1 MPTDTNASEA
11 QATNTETQSTAPA
24 AEETLNEGGVKA
36 LRAERDARKAAD
48 ARVKDLEAQVAA
60 LSVSLDEAKTAGSVA
75 AEQAAA
81 QVAELQAK
89 LARAEVIHTMRVPDA
104 LADFLQGTTAEELTA
119 SAEKLLAAIPA
130 PAPASDAAPAP
141 LAMRPDPSQGGAPEP
156 ATTKD
161 ALTAMLIEAVG
172 GR

>member
-1 MPTDTNASEA
+1 MPTETTPDQTPDTNANEA
-11 QATNTETQSTAPA
+11 A
-24 AEETLNEGGVKA
+24 AEETLNEGGVRA

-60 LSVSLDEAKTAGSVA
+60 LTVSLDETKTAASA
-75 AEQAAA
+75 ADEQAAA
-81 QVAELQAK
+81 TVADLQAK
-89 LARAEVIHTMRVPDA
+89 LARAEVIHAMHIPDA
-104 LADFLQGTTAEELTA
+104 LADFLQGTTQEELTE

-156 ATTKD
+156 ATTTD
-161 ALTAMLIEAVG
+161 ALTAMLVEAVG
-172 GR
+172 GRAV

>member
-1 MPTDTNASEA
+1 MPTETPTDQTPDTNEA
-11 QATNTETQSTAPA
+11 A
-24 AEETLNEGGVKA
+24 AEETLTEGGVKA

-60 LSVSLDEAKTAGSVA
+60 LTVNLDEAKANAATAS
-75 AEQAAA
+75 EQAAT
-81 QVAELQAK
+81 QVADLQTQ
-89 LARAEVIHTMRVPDA
+89 LARLQVIHEKAVPDA
-104 LADFLQGTTAEELTA
+104 LADFLQGTTAEELTE
-119 SAEKLLAAIPA
+119 SAEKLLAALPA

-156 ATTKD
+156 ATTTD
-161 ALTAMLIEAVG
+161 ALTAMLVEAVG

>member
-1 MPTDTNASEA
+1 MSTDTTPDQTPDTNAP
-11 QATNTETQSTAPA
+11 APA
-24 AEETLNEGGVKA
+24 AEETLNKGGVKA
-36 LRAERDARKAAD
+36 LRAEREARKAAD

-60 LSVSLDEAKTAGSVA
+60 LTVSLDETKTAATTA
-75 AEQAAA
+75 AEQAAT
-81 QVAELQAK
+81 QVTDLQTQ
-89 LARAEVIHTMRVPDA
+89 LARLQVIHDKAVPDA
-104 LADFLQGTTAEELTA
+104 LADFLQGSTAEELTA

-141 LAMRPDPSQGGAPEP
+141 LAMRPDPSQGGTPEP
-156 ATTKD
+156 ATATD

>member
-1 MPTDTNASEA
+1 MPTETPTDQTPDTNANEA
-11 QATNTETQSTAPA
+11 A

-60 LSVSLDEAKTAGSVA
+60 LTVSLDETKTAGTVA
-75 AEQAAA
+75 ADQAAA

-89 LARAEVIHTMRVPDA
+89 LARAEVIHSMNVPDA
-104 LADFLQGTTAEELTA
+104 LADFLQGSNTEELTA

-141 LAMRPDPSQGGAPEP
+141 LAMRPDPSQGGTPEP
-156 ATTKD
+156 ATTTD
-161 ALTAMLIEAVG
+161 ALTAMLVEAVG

>member
-1 MPTDTNASEA
+1 MPTDTNAEA
-11 QATNTETQSTAPA
+11 QATNTETTDTAP

-60 LSVSLDEAKTAGSVA
+60 LSVSLDEAKANATTA
-75 AEQAAA
+75 AEQAAT
-81 QVAELQAK
+81 QVADLQTQ
-89 LARAEVIHTMRVPDA
+89 LARVEVIHTMNVPDA
-104 LADFLQGTTAEELTA
+104 LADFLQGNTAEELTA

-130 PAPASDAAPAP
+130 PAPASDASPAP
-141 LAMRPDPSQGGAPEP
+141 LAMRPDPSQGGTPEP
-156 ATTKD
+156 ATTTD
-161 ALTAMLIEAVG
+161 ALTAMLVEAVG

>member
-1 MPTDTNASEA
+1 MSTDTTTDQTPDTNANE
-11 QATNTETQSTAPA
+11 APA
-24 AEETLNEGGVKA
+24 EDTLTEGGVKA

-60 LSVSLDEAKTAGSVA
+60 LTVNLDEAKANATSA
-75 AEQAAA
+75 AEEAAT
-81 QVAELQAK
+81 QVADLQTQ
-89 LARAEVIHTMRVPDA
+89 LARLQVIHEKAVPDA
-104 LADFLQGTTAEELTA
+104 LAEFVQGTTAEELTA

-156 ATTKD
+156 TTTTD
-161 ALTAMLIEAVG
+161 ALTAMLIGAVG

>member
-1 MPTDTNASEA
+1 MPTDTNAEA
-11 QATNTETQSTAPA
+11 QATNTETTDTAT
-24 AEETLNEGGVKA
+24 AEDTLNEGGVKA

-60 LSVSLDEAKTAGSVA
+60 LTVSLDETKTAGSVA

-130 PAPASDAAPAP
+130 PAPATDAAPAP

>member
-1 MPTDTNASEA
+1 MPTETTDQTPDTNEA
-11 QATNTETQSTAPA
+11 A

-60 LSVSLDEAKTAGSVA
+60 LTVSLEETKTAGTVA

-104 LADFLQGTTAEELTA
+104 LADFLQGSNTEELTA

-130 PAPASDAAPAP
+130 PAPSADAQPAP

-156 ATTKD
+156 ATTTD
-161 ALTAMLIEAVG
+161 ALTAMLVEAVG

>member
-1 MPTDTNASEA
+1 MPTETTDQTPDTN
-11 QATNTETQSTAPA
+11 TNEGA

-60 LSVSLDEAKTAGSVA
+60 LSVSLDETKAAGSVA
-75 AEQAAA
+75 ADQAAA
-81 QVAELQAK
+81 TVAELQAK
-89 LARAEVIHTMRVPDA
+89 LARAEVIHAMHVPDA
-104 LADFLQGTTAEELTA
+104 LADFLQGSTAEELTE

-156 ATTKD
+156 ATTTD
-161 ALTAMLIEAVG
+161 ALTAMLVEAVG

>member
-1 MPTDTNASEA
+1 MPTETTPDQTPDTNA
-11 QATNTETQSTAPA
+11 NAPA

-60 LSVSLDEAKTAGSVA
+60 LSVSLDETKTAGTVA

-81 QVAELQAK
+81 TVAELQTR

-104 LADFLQGTTAEELTA
+104 LADFLQGSTAEELTA

-141 LAMRPDPSQGGAPEP
+141 LAMRPDPSQGGTPEP
-156 ATTKD
+156 ATTVG
-161 ALTAMLIEAVG
+161 ALTAMLVEAVG

>member
-1 MPTDTNASEA
+1 MPTEPTPDQTPDTNAPEA
-11 QATNTETQSTAPA
+11 A
-24 AEETLNEGGVKA
+24 AEETLNGGGVKA

-60 LSVSLDEAKTAGSVA
+60 LTVNLDEAKANAATAS
-75 AEQAAA
+75 EQAAT
-81 QVAELQAK
+81 QVADLQTQ
-89 LARAEVIHTMRVPDA
+89 LARLQVIHEKAVPDA
-104 LADFLQGTTAEELTA
+104 LAEFVQGNTAEELTA

-156 ATTKD
+156 ATTTD
-161 ALTAMLIEAVG
+161 ALTAMLVEAVG

>member
-1 MPTDTNASEA
+1 MPTEPTPDQTPDTNAPEA
-11 QATNTETQSTAPA
+11 P

-60 LSVSLDEAKTAGSVA
+60 LSVSLDETKTAATVA
-75 AEQAAA
+75 AEQADAT
-81 QVAELQAK
+81 VAELQAK
-89 LARAEVIHTMRVPDA
+89 LARAEVIHTMHVPDA
-104 LADFLQGTTAEELTA
+104 LADFLQGSNTEELTA

-130 PAPASDAAPAP
+130 PAPAPASDASPVP
-141 LAMRPDPSQGGAPEP
+141 LAMRPDPSQGGTPEP
-156 ATTKD
+156 TTTTD
-161 ALTAMLIEAVG
+161 ALTAMLIGAVG

>member
-1 MPTDTNASEA
+1 MPTETTPDQTPDTKAPEA
-11 QATNTETQSTAPA
+11 P

-60 LSVSLDEAKTAGSVA
+60 LSVALDETKTAGSVA

-81 QVAELQAK
+81 TVAELQAK
-89 LARAEVIHTMRVPDA
+89 LARAEVIHAMHVPDA
-104 LADFLQGTTAEELTA
+104 LAEFLQGNTAEELTA

-130 PAPASDAAPAP
+130 PAPAPASDASPAP

-156 ATTKD
+156 ATTTD
-161 ALTAMLIEAVG
+161 ALTAMLVEAVG

>member
-1 MPTDTNASEA
+1 MPTETTPDQTPDTNEA
-11 QATNTETQSTAPA
+11 A

-36 LRAERDARKAAD
+36 LRAERDARKAAET
-48 ARVKDLEAQVAA
+48 RVKDLEAQVAA
-60 LSVSLDEAKTAGSVA
+60 LTVSLDETKTAGTA
-75 AEQAAA
+75 AADQAAA
-81 QVAELQAK
+81 TVADLQAK
-89 LARAEVIHTMRVPDA
+89 LARAEVIHSMNVPDA
-104 LADFLQGTTAEELTA
+104 LADFLQGSNTEELTA

-130 PAPASDAAPAP
+130 PAPASDASPAP

-161 ALTAMLIEAVG
+161 ALTAMLVEAVG

>member
-1 MPTDTNASEA
+1 MPTEPTPDQTPDTNAPEA
-11 QATNTETQSTAPA
+11 P

-48 ARVKDLEAQVAA
+48 ARVKDLEAKVAA
-60 LSVSLDEAKTAGSVA
+60 LTVNLDEAKAAGTVA
-75 AEQAAA
+75 ADQAAA
-81 QVAELQAK
+81 TVAELQAK
-89 LARAEVIHTMRVPDA
+89 LARAEVIHSMNVPDA
-104 LADFLQGTTAEELTA
+104 LADFLQGSNTEELTA

-141 LAMRPDPSQGGAPEP
+141 LAMRPDPSQGGAHEP
-156 ATTKD
+156 ATTTD
-161 ALTAMLIEAVG
+161 ALTAMLIQAVG

>member
-1 MPTDTNASEA
+1 MPTEPTPDQTPDNNATEA
-11 QATNTETQSTAPA
+11 S

-60 LSVSLDEAKTAGSVA
+60 LSVSLDETKTAGTVA

-81 QVAELQAK
+81 TVADLQAK
-89 LARAEVIHTMRVPDA
+89 LARAEVIHTMHVPDA
-104 LADFLQGTTAEELTA
+104 LADFLQGSNTEELTA

-130 PAPASDAAPAP
+130 PALASDAAPAP
-141 LAMRPDPSQGGAPEP
+141 LAMRPDPSQGGTPEP
-156 ATTKD
+156 ATTTD
-161 ALTAMLIEAVG
+161 ALTAMLVEAVG

>member
-1 MPTDTNASEA
+1 MPTEPTPDQTPDTNAPEA
-11 QATNTETQSTAPA
+11 A

-60 LSVSLDEAKTAGSVA
+60 LTVNLDEAKANATSA
-75 AEQAAA
+75 AEEAAT
-81 QVAELQAK
+81 QVADLQTQ
-89 LARAEVIHTMRVPDA
+89 LARLQVIHEKAVPDA
-104 LADFLQGTTAEELTA
+104 LAEFVQGTTAEELTA

-141 LAMRPDPSQGGAPEP
+141 LAMRPDPSQGGTPEP
-156 ATTKD
+156 TTTTD
-161 ALTAMLIEAVG
+161 ALTAMLIGAVG

>member
-1 MPTDTNASEA
+1 MPTETPTDQTPDTNA
-11 QATNTETQSTAPA
+11 TEAPA
-24 AEETLNEGGVKA
+24 EDTLNEGGVKA

-60 LSVSLDEAKTAGSVA
+60 LSVSLDETKTAGSVA

-89 LARAEVIHTMRVPDA
+89 LARAEVIHTMHVPDA
-104 LADFLQGTTAEELTA
+104 LADFLQGNTAEELTA
-119 SAEKLLAAIPA
+119 SAEKLLAAI

-156 ATTKD
+156 ATTTD

>member
-1 MPTDTNASEA
+1 MPTETTPAPAPDTNAPEA
-11 QATNTETQSTAPA
+11 P

-60 LSVSLDEAKTAGSVA
+60 LSVSLDETKTAATVA
-75 AEQAAA
+75 AEQADAT
-81 QVAELQAK
+81 VAELQAK
-89 LARAEVIHTMRVPDA
+89 LARVEVIHSMKVPDA
-104 LADFLQGTTAEELTA
+104 LADFLQGTTQEELTA

-130 PAPASDAAPAP
+130 PAQPADTAPAP

-156 ATTKD
+156 ATTTD
-161 ALTAMLIEAVG
+161 ALTAMLVEAVG

>member
-1 MPTDTNASEA
+1 MPTDTNAEA
-11 QATNTETQSTAPA
+11 QATNTETTDTAP

-36 LRAERDARKAAD
+36 LRAERDARKAAV

-60 LSVSLDEAKTAGSVA
+60 LTVSLDETKTAGSAA

-89 LARAEVIHTMRVPDA
+89 LARAEVIHTMHVPDA
-104 LADFLQGTTAEELTA
+104 LADFLQGSTAEELTA

>member
-1 MPTDTNASEA
+1 MPTDTNAEA
-11 QATNTETQSTAPA
+11 QATNTETTDTAP

-60 LSVSLDEAKTAGSVA
+60 LSVSLDETKTAGSAA

-89 LARAEVIHTMRVPDA
+89 LARAEVIHTMHVPDA
-104 LADFLQGTTAEELTA
+104 LADFLQGSTAEELTA

>member
-1 MPTDTNASEA
+1 MPTEPTPDQTPDTNAPEA
-11 QATNTETQSTAPA
+11 P

-60 LSVSLDEAKTAGSVA
+60 LTVSLDEAKANATTA
-75 AEQAAA
+75 AEQAAT
-81 QVAELQAK
+81 QVADLQTQ
-89 LARAEVIHTMRVPDA
+89 LARLQVIHEKAVPDA
-104 LADFLQGTTAEELTA
+104 LAEFLQGSNTEELKE

-130 PAPASDAAPAP
+130 PAPASDASPAP

-156 ATTKD
+156 TTTTD
-161 ALTAMLIEAVG
+161 ALTAMLIGAVG

>member
-1 MPTDTNASEA
+1 MSTDTTTDQTPDTNEA
-11 QATNTETQSTAPA
+11 H

-75 AEQAAA
+75 AEQAAT
-81 QVAELQAK
+81 QVADLQAQ
-89 LARAEVIHTMRVPDA
+89 LARANVIHEMHVPDA
-104 LADFLQGTTAEELTA
+104 LADFLQGTTQEELTA

-130 PAPASDAAPAP
+130 PAQPADAAPAP

-156 ATTKD
+156 ATTTD
-161 ALTAMLIEAVG
+161 ALTAMLVEAVG

>member
-1 MPTDTNASEA
+1 MPTDTNAEA
-11 QATNTETQSTAPA
+11 QATNTETTDTAP

-60 LSVSLDEAKTAGSVA
+60 LSVSLDETKTAGTVA

-81 QVAELQAK
+81 TVAELQAK
-89 LARAEVIHTMRVPDA
+89 LARAEVIHTMHVPDA
-104 LADFLQGTTAEELTA
+104 LADFLQGSTAEELTA

>member
-1 MPTDTNASEA
+1 MPTETTPDQTPAAEA
-11 QATNTETQSTAPA
+11 PEAA

-60 LSVSLDEAKTAGSVA
+60 LSVSLDETKTAATTAV
-75 AEQAAA
+75 EQAAT
-81 QVAELQAK
+81 QVANLQTQ
-89 LARAEVIHTMRVPDA
+89 LARLQVIHDKAVPDA
-104 LADFLQGTTAEELTA
+104 LADFLQGNTAEELTA

-130 PAPASDAAPAP
+130 PAPAADSQPAP

-156 ATTKD
+156 ETTTD
-161 ALTAMLIEAVG
+161 ALTAMLVEAVG

>member
-1 MPTDTNASEA
+1 MPTEPTHDQTPDTN
-11 QATNTETQSTAPA
+11 ETA
-24 AEETLNEGGVKA
+24 AADTLNEGGVKA

-60 LSVSLDEAKTAGSVA
+60 LTVNLDEAKANATTA
-75 AEQAAA
+75 AEQAAT
-81 QVAELQAK
+81 QVADLQTQ
-89 LARAEVIHTMRVPDA
+89 LARLQVIHDKAVPDA
-104 LADFLQGTTAEELTA
+104 LADFLQGSNTEELTA

-141 LAMRPDPSQGGAPEP
+141 LAMRPDPSQGGTPEP
-156 ATTKD
+156 TTTTD
-161 ALTAMLIEAVG
+161 ALTAMLIGAVG

>member
-1 MPTDTNASEA
+1 MPTETPTNQTPDNNAPEA
-11 QATNTETQSTAPA
+11 A
-24 AEETLNEGGVKA
+24 AEETLTEGGVKA

-60 LSVSLDEAKTAGSVA
+60 LTVNLDEAKANATSA
-75 AEQAAA
+75 AEQAAT
-81 QVAELQAK
+81 QVADLQTQ
-89 LARAEVIHTMRVPDA
+89 LARLQVIHEKAVPDA
-104 LADFLQGTTAEELTA
+104 LAEFMQGTTAEELAA
-119 SAEKLLAAIPA
+119 SADKLLAAIPA

-156 ATTKD
+156 ATTTD
-161 ALTAMLIEAVG
+161 ALTAMLIGAVG

>member
-1 MPTDTNASEA
+1 MPTEAMPDQTPDTNAPEA
-11 QATNTETQSTAPA
+11 P

-48 ARVKDLEAQVAA
+48 ARVKDLEAKVAA
-60 LSVSLDEAKTAGSVA
+60 LTVNLDEAKANATSA
-75 AEQAAA
+75 AEEAAT
-81 QVAELQAK
+81 QVADLQTQ
-89 LARAEVIHTMRVPDA
+89 LARLQVIHEKAVPDA
-104 LADFLQGTTAEELTA
+104 LAEFVQGTTAEELAA

-156 ATTKD
+156 ATTTD

>member
-1 MPTDTNASEA
+1 MPTETTPDQTPDTNAPEA
-11 QATNTETQSTAPA
+11 P

-60 LSVSLDEAKTAGSVA
+60 LSVSLDETKTAGTVA
-75 AEQAAA
+75 ADQAAA
-81 QVAELQAK
+81 TVAELQAK
-89 LARAEVIHTMRVPDA
+89 LARAEVIHTMHVPDA
-104 LADFLQGTTAEELTA
+104 LADFLQGSNTEELTA

-130 PAPASDAAPAP
+130 PAPASDASPAP

-156 ATTKD
+156 TTTTD
-161 ALTAMLIEAVG
+161 ALTAMLIGAVG

>member
-1 MPTDTNASEA
+1 MPTETPTDQTPDNNAPEA
-11 QATNTETQSTAPA
+11 A

-60 LSVSLDEAKTAGSVA
+60 LTVNLDEAKANATSA
-75 AEQAAA
+75 AEEAAT
-81 QVAELQAK
+81 QVADLQTQ
-89 LARAEVIHTMRVPDA
+89 LARLQVIHEKAVPDA
-104 LADFLQGTTAEELTA
+104 LAEFVQGTTAEELTA

-130 PAPASDAAPAP
+130 PAPASDASPAP

-156 ATTKD
+156 ATTTD
-161 ALTAMLIEAVG
+161 ALTAMLIGAVG

>member
-1 MPTDTNASEA
+1 MPTDTNAEA
-11 QATNTETQSTAPA
+11 QATNTETTDTAP
-24 AEETLNEGGVKA
+24 AEETLTEGGVKA
-36 LRAERDARKAAD
+36 LRAERDARKAAV

-60 LSVSLDEAKTAGSVA
+60 LTVNLDEAKANATTA
-75 AEQAAA
+75 AEQAAT
-81 QVAELQAK
+81 QVADLQTQ
-89 LARAEVIHTMRVPDA
+89 LARLQVIHEKAVPDA
-104 LADFLQGTTAEELTA
+104 LAEFVQGTTAEELAA

-156 ATTKD
+156 ATTTD
-161 ALTAMLIEAVG
+161 ALTAMLIGAVG

>member
-1 MPTDTNASEA
+1 MPTEPTPDQTPDTNAPEA
-11 QATNTETQSTAPA
+11 T

-60 LSVSLDEAKTAGSVA
+60 LTVGLDEAKANATAA
-75 AEQAAA
+75 EEQAAT
-81 QVAELQAK
+81 QVADLQTQ
-89 LARAEVIHTMRVPDA
+89 LARLQVIHEKAVPDA
-104 LADFLQGTTAEELTA
+104 LAEFLQGNTAEELTA

-156 ATTKD
+156 TTTTD

>member
-1 MPTDTNASEA
+1 MPTETTPDQTP
-11 QATNTETQSTAPA
+11 ATDATEAPA
-24 AEETLNEGGVKA
+24 EDTLNEGGVKA

-60 LSVSLDEAKTAGSVA
+60 LSVSLDETKTAATVA

-81 QVAELQAK
+81 TVADLQAK
-89 LARAEVIHTMRVPDA
+89 LARAEVIHAMHVPDG
-104 LADFLQGTTAEELTA
+104 LAEFLQGSNAEELTA

-141 LAMRPDPSQGGAPEP
+141 LAMRPDTSQGGAPEP
-156 ATTKD
+156 ATTTD
-161 ALTAMLIEAVG
+161 ALTAMLVEAVG

>member
-1 MPTDTNASEA
+1 MPTETPTDQTPDTNEA
-11 QATNTETQSTAPA
+11 A

-36 LRAERDARKAAD
+36 LHAERDARKAAD

-60 LSVSLDEAKTAGSVA
+60 LTVNLDEAKATATTA
-75 AEQAAA
+75 AEEAAT
-81 QVAELQAK
+81 QVADLQTQ
-89 LARAEVIHTMRVPDA
+89 LARLQVIHEKAVPAA
-104 LADFLQGTTAEELTA
+104 LAEFVQGTTAEELAA

-141 LAMRPDPSQGGAPEP
+141 LAMRPDPSQGGTPEP
-156 ATTKD
+156 TTTTD
-161 ALTAMLIEAVG
+161 ALTAMLIGAVG

>member
-1 MPTDTNASEA
+1 MPTDTNAADA
-11 QATNTETQSTAPA
+11 QATNTETTDNAP
-24 AEETLNEGGVKA
+24 AEETLTEGGVKA
-36 LRAERDARKAAD
+36 LRAERDARKAAG

-60 LSVSLDEAKTAGSVA
+60 LTVSLDEAKANAETAS
-75 AEQAAA
+75 EQAAT
-81 QVAELQAK
+81 QVADLQTQ
-89 LARAEVIHTMRVPDA
+89 LARLQVIHDKAVPDA
-104 LADFLQGTTAEELTA
+104 LAEFVQGTTAEELTA

-156 ATTKD
+156 ATTTD
-161 ALTAMLIEAVG
+161 ALTAMLIGAVG

>member
-1 MPTDTNASEA
+1 MSTDTTPDQTPDTNAP
-11 QATNTETQSTAPA
+11 APA

-36 LRAERDARKAAD
+36 LRAEREARKAAD
-48 ARVKDLEAQVAA
+48 ARVKDLEAQIAA
-60 LSVSLDEAKTAGSVA
+60 LSVSLDEAKTAGTVA

-89 LARAEVIHTMRVPDA
+89 LARAEVIHSMNVPDT
-104 LADFLQGTTAEELTA
+104 LADFLQGSTAEELTE

-141 LAMRPDPSQGGAPEP
+141 LAMRPDPSQGGTPEP
-156 ATTKD
+156 ATTVD